1 MKGLSLRA
9 VKRAS
14 KVVSSIRKSTLDSE
28 CLDKSVG
35 FRIPSANTTRW
46 NSQLFMLMKLD
57 EALTKDRSLQEI
69 IKRLQP
75 FQEATDEFQRDS
87 ETVGSVIPAFLDL
100 RYKME
105 ELSRPSGCISHHR
118 EIAAILLKS
127 FENMFMTMVSFYLVI
142 F

>member
-9 VKRAS
+9 LKRAR

-87 ETVGSVIPAFLDL
+87 ETVG
-100 RYKME
+100 
-105 ELSRPSGCISHHR
+105 
-118 EIAAILLKS
+118 
-127 FENMFMTMVSFYLVI
+127 
-142 F
+142 